1 VRARQPDLSGS
12 VTRGD
17 ITVGYDV
24 YGEGNTPT
32 VVLLPTWAIA
42 QTQHWKAQI
51 PVLARHYRVI
61 TVEGR
66 GNGRA
71 DRPTDPAA
79 HTFAEAA
86 GDVLAVLDL
95 TNTSRAVVAGV
106 SRGGSLAAVLAAT
119 APERVTGAVLIG
131 PALRSLDPPTVEQR
145 ADTFLGEP
153 IGNEGWA
160 LYNQHV
166 WRRDLARF
174 AEFFWHEIFPEPHS
188 TKQIEDGLG
197 WAAETDGEVLVA
209 TQLNPEPVLNDSER
223 TLDLLRSV
231 RCPVLVIHGTDD
243 TVVPPV
249 IGEIAAK
256 ATGGDLLLL
265 EGCGH
270 CPEARDPVRV
280 NRALVDFVE
289 RVTPTQDRPARR
301 TRWSHALSRP
311 RKALYLSSPI
321 GLGHARRDLAIA
333 RALRERRPGI
343 RIDWLAQDP
352 VTRVLHN
359 AGERVHPASGDL
371 ASESA
376 HIADE
381 AHEHSLHA
389 FQAIR
394 RMDEIL
400 VANFAVFQDVVD
412 DGDYDLVVGDE
423 AWDVDHFWHE
433 NPELKRSAYAWL
445 TDFVGWLPMP
455 SGGEREAELTADYN
469 AEMIEH
475 VERFR
480 RVRDAAIFVGE
491 PEDVVPDTFGPG
503 LPGIREW
510 TAEHYT
516 FSGYVPGFD
525 PAAYG
530 ERADLRRR
538 LGYPDDDP
546 VVVVTVG
553 GSGVGETLLRTV
565 LDAFPRA
572 RKEIDGLRMLVVCGP
587 RIDGSD
593 LPRHEG
599 VDIRGYV
606 DDLPAHLF
614 ACDAAV
620 VQGGLTT
627 TMELVA
633 CRRPFVY
640 VPLADHFEQQRHV
653 RHRLDRYRAGRFL
666 DPASLAPDAVAEALA
681 DQLRTP
687 VAYLPVPSD
696 GASRAAGVL
705 ADLI

>member
-1 VRARQPDLSGS
+1 MRARQPDRSGS
-12 VTRGD
+12 VTRDGV
-17 ITVGYDV
+17 TVGFDV
-24 YGEGNTPT
+24 YGEGNSPT

-42 QTQHWKAQI
+42 QTEHWKAQI

-79 HTFAEAA
+79 YSFAELA
-86 GDVLAVLDL
+86 GDVLAVLDV
-95 TNTSRAVVAGV
+95 TNTARAVVAGV
-106 SRGGSLAAVLAAT
+106 SRGGVLAAVLAAT
-119 APERVTGAVLIG
+119 VPERVTGAVLIG
-131 PALRSLDPPTVEQR
+131 PALRSLAPPTPEQG
-145 ADTFLGEP
+145 AHSFVQEP
-153 IGNEGWA
+153 VANEGWA

-166 WRRDLARF
+166 WRRDLPRF
-174 AEFFWHEIFPEPHS
+174 ADFFFREIFAEAHS
-188 TKQIEDGLG
+188 TKQIEDGVG
-197 WAAETDGEVLVA
+197 WALETDGNVLVA
-209 TQLNPEPVLNDSER
+209 TQFNPEPVLRDREQ
-223 TLDLLRSV
+223 TLELLRSIQ
-231 RCPVLVIHGTDD
+231 CPVLHIHGLAD
-243 TVVPPV
+243 TVTPPV
-249 IGEIAAK
+249 LSEIAAE

-270 CPEARDPVRV
+270 CPQARDPIRV
-280 NRALVDFVE
+280 NRALMDFVE
-289 RVTPTQDRPARR
+289 RVTPPEDRPPVRH
-301 TRWSHALSRP
+301 TWTHALNRP
-311 RKALYLSSPI
+311 PRILYLSSPI

-333 RALRERRPGI
+333 RALRDERPDVRV
-343 RIDWLAQDP
+343 DWLAQDP
-352 VTRVLHN
+352 VTRFLGGT
-359 AGERVHPASGDL
+359 GERIHPASGEL

-381 AHEHSLHA
+381 AHEHTLHA
-389 FQAIR
+389 FQALR

-400 VANFAVFQDVVD
+400 VTNFSVFQDVVD
-412 DGDYDLVVGDE
+412 EGDYDLVVGDE

-455 SGGEREAELTADYN
+455 AGGEREAALTADYN

-480 RVRDAAIFVGE
+480 RVRDAALFVGD
-491 PEDVVPDTFGPG
+491 PEDVVPDSFGPG
-503 LPGIREW
+503 LPAIRDW
-510 TAEHYT
+510 TARNYA
-516 FSGYVPGFD
+516 FSGYVTGFD
-525 PAAYG
+525 PAGFGDRG
-530 ERADLRRR
+530 ELRRR
-538 LGYPDDDP
+538 LGYPPDEP
-546 VVVVTVG
+546 VVIVTVG

-572 RKEIDGLRMLVVCGP
+572 RKEIDDLRMLVVCGP
-587 RIDGSD
+587 RIAGSA
-593 LPRHEG
+593 LPRPEG
-599 VDIRGYV
+599 VEIRGYV

-640 VPLADHFEQQRHV
+640 VPLGDHFEQQRHV
-653 RHRLDRYRAGRFL
+653 RHRLERHRAGRCLDHTSL
-666 DPASLAPDAVAEALA
+666 DPEAIADALA

-687 VAYLPVPSD
+687 VDYLPVATD
-696 GASRAAGVL
+696 GARRAASVL
-705 ADLI
+705 AELL